1 MLAEDIHKAANALI
15 RIHGESPYDI
25 AEGLGIKLIQ
35 NFDFK
40 KLYGMYTVIKRKR
53 IIILNGNLDDG
64 LKKTVLAHELGHD
77 RLHRELAVNRVVHD
91 VMLYDMRLRPEYEA
105 NMFAAELLIRDDDI
119 FELMRDY
126 GYSAKQT
133 AVRLGLSTA
142 LVTIKLTS
150 MQLRGLE
157 IPGVITPDAA
167 MFKFGSPSGRAVR
180 EAD

>member
-1 MLAEDIHKAANALI
+1 MFAEDIHKAASGLV
-15 RIHGESPYDI
+15 RTHGENPYDI

-53 IIILNGNLDDG
+53 IIILNGNLEPG

-77 RLHRELAVNRVVHD
+77 RLHKELAANRVVHD
-91 VMLYDMRLRPEYEA
+91 IMLYDMSLRPEYEA
-105 NMFAAELLIRDDDI
+105 NMFAAELLITDDDI

-126 GYSAKQT
+126 GYSAEQT
-133 AVRLGLSTA
+133 GARLGLSA
-142 LVTIKLTS
+142 DLVTIKLAS
-150 MQLRGLE
+150 MQLRGLK

-167 MFKFGSPSGRAVR
+167 MFLAK
-180 EAD
+180 